1 MCIKC
6 CNYIST
12 PAKTHRWN
20 VRKEV
25 WYCSLSATCLS
36 TAAPT
41 YHMLQLH
48 IKCCNYTLSTETTY
62 HMLQIQ
68 TKCCNYILSAATR
81 HKVLQLDIKSCMQLH
96 TVQACEKRFDP
107 AASPQARRP
116 FDIASHPPRVCVFV
130 CVCVCVRERER
141 EREYEGE
148 IVCVY
153 VSVCVHVC
161 VCVCYTSYCQYCIA
175 FASRVCVC
183 VCVRGREK
191 EK

>member
-116 FDIASHPPRVCVFV
+116 FDIASHPPRLCVFV
-130 CVCVCVRERER
+130 CVCVCARERETKR
-141 EREYEGE
+141 ERFSLSL
-148 IVCVY
+148 CTL
-153 VSVCVHVC
+153 SLPLSLSLSLSALSPSH
-161 VCVCYTSYCQYCIA
+161 SLSLSL
-175 FASRVCVC
+175 SRTIM
-183 VCVRGREK
+183 
-191 EK
+191 